1 MTQTQA
7 TAEIFWTAFRAL
19 KKKDR
24 DAVMNRLIQDEELR
38 EDLRYSIIIEER
50 KKESMISLKEYLS
63 QRKNK

>member
-24 DAVMNRLIQDEELR
+24 NAVMNRLIQDEELR
-38 EDLRYSIIIEER
+38 EDLRYSLIIEER
-50 KKESMISLKEYLS
+50 KREPKILFENYLS
-63 QRKNK
+63 HKKQS

>member
-24 DAVMNRLIQDEELR
+24 NAVMNRLVQDEELR
-38 EDLRYSIIIEER
+38 EDLHYSIIIEER
-50 KKESMISLKEYLS
+50 KKESIISLDEYLS